1 MIEEFL
7 QAESISIPGLIA
19 FSIFIVV
26 FVFVLLHNYTLSR
39 KKNRLLALIVQ
50 LEVDKRILSKK
61 LEEEMANN
69 NSKNDIE
76 KTEGF
81 LNFIS
86 ESRDWAFKYI
96 EDVQAAIKQFK
107 EKAGPELEYINKY
120 GQLIGISQLPGFV
133 KISEAYKELLKV
145 MPDDSDAK
153 DQQQG

>member
-7 QAESISIPGLIA
+7 QAESISMPGLIA

-61 LEEEMANN
+61 LEEEMADN
-69 NSKNDIE
+69 NSKKDIE

-96 EDVQAAIKQFK
+96 EDVQAALEKFK
-107 EKAGPELEYINKY
+107 NKVGPELEYINKY
-120 GQLIGISQLPGFV
+120 GQLVGISQLPGFK
-133 KISEAYKELLKV
+133 KISEAYEELLKV
-145 MPDDSDAK
+145 MPDDSDIK
-153 DQQQG
+153 DQPQG

>member
-61 LEEEMANN
+61 LEEEMADN
-69 NSKNDIE
+69 NSKKDIE

-96 EDVQAAIKQFK
+96 EDVQEAISEFGKTIK
-107 EKAGPELEYINKY
+107 PEINYLRNY
-120 GQLIGISQLPGFV
+120 GTLIGLTPARGIE
-133 KISEAYKELLKV
+133 KISEAYEQLLKV
-145 MPDDSDAK
+145 MPEASDDK
-153 DQQQG
+153 DQQQR